1 VRIVTL
7 LQPKRVVVGENCV
20 LQCAAEAEG
29 LGLKRVFLV
38 TNAGLENLV
47 EPLRA
52 GLASHGIDVLVYSKI
67 AAEPSVAVFEDAL
80 GAGKAWGLDGVIGIG
95 GGSAMDVAKL
105 VAALHRCGQSLRDVF
120 GINLLKCRPSWL
132 ACIPTTS
139 GTGSEVSPNAILF
152 DEESQVKK
160 GVISPCLLPDSAYI
174 DSLLTLSV
182 PPAVTAATG
191 IDALSHCIE
200 SYGNKFHHPAVDLY
214 ALTGIRLISQSLLR
228 AVRNGHDRAAR
239 ADLSFGSYYGGLCT
253 GPVNTAAA
261 HALAYPLGGEFH
273 VAHGVSIAVL
283 LPHVLR
289 FNLPA
294 APERYAKISLALG
307 VRPGGTPEKTAK
319 RGLDYLTK
327 LCLDCGIPMRLSELG
342 IPREAIPAMAKAA
355 VGITRLMKNNL
366 REMTVDDAVGI
377 YEAAY

>member
-1 VRIVTL
+1 
-7 LQPKRVVVGENCV
+7 
-20 LQCAAEAEG
+20 
-29 LGLKRVFLV
+29 V
-38 TNAGLENLV
+38 TNAGIEGLS

-52 GLASHGIDVLVYSKI
+52 SLREHGVESSVFSRI
-67 AAEPSVAVFEDAL
+67 AAEPSVATFEEAL
-80 GAGKAWGLDGVIGIG
+80 AAARVWGADGVIGIG

-105 VAALHRCGQSLRDVF
+105 VAALHHCGQSLREVF
-120 GINLLKCRPSWL
+120 GINLMKCRPNWL

-160 GVISPCLLPDSAYI
+160 GVISPSLLPDSAYI

-182 PPAVTAATG
+182 PPSVTAATG

-228 AVRNGHDRAAR
+228 AVRHGQDRAAR
-239 ADLSFGSYYGGLCT
+239 ADLAFGSYYGGLCT

-283 LPHVLR
+283 LPHVLK

-294 APERYAKISLALG
+294 APERYAKIALALG
-307 VRPGGTPEKTAK
+307 VRPGGTPERTAK
-319 RGLDYLTK
+319 RGLEHLTR

-342 IPREAIPAMAKAA
+342 VPREALPAMAKSA

-366 REMTVDDAVGI
+366 REMTADDAIGI
-377 YEAAY
+377 YEEAY